1 MASSAYAAWDA
12 AEEADIDASAS
23 QEELIVRA
31 RFISRDNEE
40 DGEGEG
46 EGEEEE
52 EVEVFS
58 TPPLTHQDPQSP
70 GEEVIAMC
78 SIPFTQPDPT
88 PPPAPAPAPAPS
100 PPSDSKSRRPER
112 VKLKPRKKVCK
123 RKRVCKRKVRRANK
137 IRSPTP
143 SRSPELDPLARA
155 VLMIPTPP
163 STITGG
169 EDILELARSRGIF

>member
-23 QEELIVRA
+23 QEELIGRA

-58 TPPLTHQDPQSP
+58 TPPLTHQDPQSQ
-70 GEEVIAMC
+70 GEEVIVMC

-88 PPPAPAPAPAPS
+88 PPPAPAPAPS

-123 RKRVCKRKVRRANK
+123 RKSVCKRKVRRANK

-155 VLMIPTPP
+155 VLMIPTAP

>member
-23 QEELIVRA
+23 QEELIGRA

-40 DGEGEG
+40 EGEGEG
-46 EGEEEE
+46 EEEEE

-58 TPPLTHQDPQSP
+58 TPPLTHQDPQSQ
-70 GEEVIAMC
+70 GEEVIVMC

-155 VLMIPTPP
+155 VLMIPTAP

-169 EDILELARSRGIF
+169 EDILEVARSRGIF